1 MRSSDGAEGE
11 GGGQGFDAEL
21 GDGVDLEGD
30 HSGGQSWAEA
40 GGQVDQRVAVLGVM
54 DQDDGVA
61 ASGVVVGQ
69 EKGAQAFEQRFG
81 ARQGVGGGSR
91 GADGGAGTAAGADE
105 RVDGDVVAVRRDGSG
120 RADVQ
125 AAGAAGLLVAGMGA
139 QLGAVID
146 VAGLVEFSDQI
157 GELEDRLLDF
167 GRVAGVGAEIAVAL
181 AVGRE
186 QRRAAGQVE
195 DDVAGGFGSPAGRAE
210 GQGLAATRGGG
221 RRSRRPRPR
230 TCRGGR
236 WP

>member
-1 MRSSDGAEGE
+1 MAGARIRSSDAPKAK

-30 HSGGQSWAEA
+30 HSGGQSGAEA
-40 GGQVDQRVAVLGVM
+40 GGQVDQRVAVLGVV

-61 ASGVVVGQ
+61 ASRVMVSQ
-69 EKGAQAFEQRFG
+69 EKGAEAFEQGFG
-81 ARQGVGGGSR
+81 TRQGVGGCSSR
-91 GADGGAGTAAGADE
+91 ADGGAGTAAGADE
-105 RVDGDVVAVRRDGSG
+105 RVDRDVVAVRRDRSG

-167 GRVAGVGAEIAVAL
+167 GRVAGVGAEIAIAL

-186 QRRAAGQVE
+186 QRRAAGQVRMMSQ
-195 DDVAGGFGSPAGRAE
+195 VVGAPARWAE
-210 GQGLAATRGGG
+210 GQGLARRGEGAA
-221 RRSRRPRPR
+221 
-230 TCRGGR
+230 
-236 WP
+236 